1 MNGCSLGEIWGHRAL
16 LIAFLGE
23 VEKNDGNLLII
34 GGPSG
39 QLGDNLGLFKEIWSQ
54 IWVSL
59 VMWGSL
65 WVSGGSVGAQLG
77 KARLSVYSYI
87 YLVSSALPNIWI
99 FPAEIMVTMTFHHC
113 YLLQDPVTF
122 KTENSRHFCKKNI

>member
-16 LIAFLGE
+16 LITFLGE

-65 WVSGGSVGAQLG
+65 
-77 KARLSVYSYI
+77 
-87 YLVSSALPNIWI
+87 
-99 FPAEIMVTMTFHHC
+99 
-113 YLLQDPVTF
+113 
-122 KTENSRHFCKKNI
+122 